1 MQGFSEAAVIF
12 ACAEHSGVRRLH
24 QERSAALEQLDALK
38 PPPPC
43 A

>member
-1 MQGFSEAAVIF
+1 M
-12 ACAEHSGVRRLH
+12 RRLH

-43 A
+43 AQ